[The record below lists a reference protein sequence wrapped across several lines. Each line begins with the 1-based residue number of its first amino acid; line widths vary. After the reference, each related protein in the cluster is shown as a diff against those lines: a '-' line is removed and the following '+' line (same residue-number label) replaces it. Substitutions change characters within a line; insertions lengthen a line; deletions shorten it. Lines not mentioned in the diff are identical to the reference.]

1 MFYNYLKIATRNLL
15 KYRFISFINLFGLTL
30 GLTCCLL
37 ISTYIVNEL
46 SYDKYN
52 ANADHVYRVER
63 TFINP
68 ETGAINLKLAAIA
81 PPAGPLL
88 KNDFKEIQ
96 QVTRLLQNSPT
107 PFRFE
112 EKKFNE
118 PNSYFADEHLFD
130 VFNVQVTK
138 GNPKKALVDPY
149 SVMLS
154 EDLAKKYFG
163 GDEPLNKVLRMNN
176 QFDLK
181 VTGVYKSFPTN
192 AHLHP
197 ELMIS
202 FNTLNDT
209 AVYGANNL
217 ATNWGNNAFFTYI
230 LLPQGYNPNKLEA
243 QFPAFLNRHIN
254 DGDKYKPSQYTNLTL
269 RKLSDIHLYSHMDDE
284 AEENGNITRVYV
296 FSAIALFILL
306 IACINYMNL
315 STARSV
321 LRAKEIGI
329 RKVVGAQKKELILQF
344 LSESVL
350 ICWIAS
356 ILAILLTRV
365 ALPWLNELS
374 HQQLTIA
381 SLVKWQLIIPL
392 LLLPFIIGIV
402 SGIYPALF
410 LSSFQPIK
418 VLKGIMKV
426 GGSGLSFR
434 KALVV
439 VQFAISIILIIC
451 TTIVFEQ
458 LRFMEHKSLGFNKD
472 HVITLANN
480 AGLND
485 KYESFKTQLLD
496 NPGIKAIT
504 RSSRIPSGR
513 LLDNMGSQI
522 DRGDSLTPTQADI
535 KFVVADEDFIPTYG
549 VGMIQGRNFS
559 KSYGMDT
566 SAFLI
571 NEAAVKVLGLK
582 SAEDAI
588 GKRFQYGA
596 KKGQLVG
603 VFNDFHFESM
613 HQRILPLVLFMPQN
627 IGNFGRIS
635 IKVTGSIPAA
645 IAHIEN
651 TWKQF
656 LPDIPFDYSF
666 LDDNFSRLY
675 QSEQRQE
682 GLFTIFSCIAIF
694 IACLGLLGLSAFTI
708 SQRIKEIGI
717 RKVLGATVST
727 IVALL
732 SKDFLKL
739 VLVAGIIAFPVAWFA
754 MNKWLEDFAYRINI
768 PWWVFLFAGLM
779 AALVA
784 FATIGFQAVKAAR
797 ANPVKNLRTE

>member
-230 LLPQGYNPNKLEA
+230 LLPQGYNPNNLEA

-344 LSESVL
+344 LSESIL

-381 SLVKWQLIIPL
+381 SLVKWQLIVPL
-392 LLLPFIIGIV
+392 LLLPFVIGIV